1 MLFFA
6 KVQCPACQGGHC
18 RKSHWHSSA
27 EKRSNAGFSPYRC
40 LDCEHRFFTPHK
52 ERIPATAW
60 AMIGL
65 IVSVVSVT
73 VIVPLVTEI
82 EPSVLASVLVDDVLD
97 DSGLRRAAE
106 NGDHAAQF
114 KLGVTLFEDRARTGE
129 TTAQAIRWLEAAAE
143 GGNVDAMVYL
153 GRVLQ
158 SGVGILQDY
167 SQAFRWFHAAAMR
180 GSPEGMLETG
190 RLYRDGVG
198 VEKIPVR
205 AYVWFNRAA
214 AAHNIEAVRERE
226 MIGSLLTPDDLK
238 EAQRQSSQPARKG
251 DRSSR
256 RNARD

>member
-1 MLFFA
+1 
-6 KVQCPACQGGHC
+6 
-18 RKSHWHSSA
+18 
-27 EKRSNAGFSPYRC
+27 
-40 LDCEHRFFTPHK
+40 
-52 ERIPATAW
+52 
-60 AMIGL
+60 MIVL
-65 IVSVVSVT
+65 IVSVVSAT
-73 VIVPLVTEI
+73 VVMPLLTEI
-82 EPSVLASVLVDDVLD
+82 DPEVLAGILTDEVLD
-97 DSGLRRAAE
+97 DSRLRRAAE

-114 KLGVTLFEDRARTGE
+114 KLGVTLFEDPARTGE
-129 TTAQAIRWLEAAAE
+129 ASSQAIRWLEAAAE

-158 SGVGILQDY
+158 SGVGILQDF

-180 GSPEGMLETG
+180 GSSEGMLETG

-226 MIGSLLTPDDLK
+226 AIGAILTPDDLK
-238 EAQRQSSQPARKG
+238 EAQRQSSQPSRKSG
-251 DRSSR
+251 GSSQ